1 MNQKG
6 FWKGHP
12 AQTPLQRRG
21 ESRRGRSMTRPWDYH
36 WDCQWYCQALGL
48 PVVLLGPGTD
58 TNTVRLWDCQ
68 WDCQAL
74 GLLLGLPGPGT
85 DGAAL
90 WPWGRTQEAAN
101 QQVRTE
107 QSDCEHSGTSRRQG
121 ERKLTFKG
129 DITHYHFVPDNLS
142 QTKCHLYL
150 TFNVMQYLRYNFSL
164 T

>member
-58 TNTVRLWDCQ
+58 TNTVRLWDCY

-74 GLLLGLPGPGT
+74 GLMEQPSGPG
-85 DGAAL
+85 A
-90 WPWGRTQEAAN
+90 
-101 QQVRTE
+101 
-107 QSDCEHSGTSRRQG
+107 EH
-121 ERKLTFKG
+121 RKLPISKSEQNRVTASTLGHQEDKESE
-129 DITHYHFVPDNLS
+129 N
-142 QTKCHLYL
+142 
-150 TFNVMQYLRYNFSL
+150 
-164 T
+164 